1 MAAST
6 NTTTG
11 RSRSRSFLP
20 PSKGVPEPYRLT
32 PRLAL
37 RIAILSGILLVV
49 FAALFLRLWALQVLS
64 GTKYVG
70 QAQANS
76 YRTVRTQAARG
87 PIVDRNGHVLV
98 MNVPA
103 TSVELW
109 PSDLPKVYTQ
119 RYAELRRLARVTR
132 VPLYEIS
139 AGIKARRAV
148 NDLLT
153 PVTVREAASNAM
165 VTYLDERPAEFP
177 GVTIERTYI
186 RHYPYGSLAAQV
198 LGYVGEVSATQLKR
212 LAKSGYQAGDVIGQ
226 AGVEASYDTY
236 LRGVAG
242 EARLH
247 VDALGRPRGAVVP
260 TVASKPGHLVRLT
273 LDLKLQQAA
282 ENALQ
287 YGIRLAQSNGKWAAR
302 GGAIVAMDPN
312 DGSIL
317 ALASAPS
324 YHPSVFTGRVTVKAL
339 AAEGLTTKSALAKN
353 YPSLDRA
360 LQGTYPPGST
370 FKPVTALA
378 AMQEHM
384 LSPYA
389 YLPCKGTFSAPEDKS
404 HRTFHNWDP
413 NVNQPMDLPTALAY
427 SCDTYFYRLGNE
439 FYKLP
444 GDRGQPLQRWAEA
457 FGFGNPT
464 GTDAGPEVDGLV
476 PTIKWR
482 HDTYTRKTDPGH
494 WQVDRLWKPGDSIEL
509 AIGQGNLL
517 VTPLQLTRFYAL
529 LANGGNLVTPH
540 LLMDVENQNGTAVPV
555 PALPAPKPVNVD
567 QSALQ
572 VVKQG
577 LLEGT
582 HLPFGT
588 SYGVFG
594 KFPVSIAG
602 KTGTA
607 EKVVTLPGYTGLQ
620 DQSWW
625 CGYGPTN
632 DPKLVV
638 CALIENGG
646 HGGTAAAPAA
656 EQVFAAF
663 FHVKAQ
669 QAGAIHSD

>member
-1 MAAST
+1 LAST
-6 NTTTG
+6 AGG
-11 RSRSRSFLP
+11 RSRSRKFLP
-20 PSKGVPEPYRLT
+20 PSGVAEPYRLT

-37 RIAILSGILLVV
+37 RIAILSGALLVI
-49 FAALFLRLWALQVLS
+49 FAALFLRLWALQVLA

-76 YRTVRTQAARG
+76 FRIVRVQAPRG
-87 PIVDRNGHVLV
+87 QIIDRNGTVLV
-98 MNVPA
+98 TNVPTTA
-103 TSVELW
+103 VELW
-109 PSDLPKVYTQ
+109 PADLPKVYTA
-119 RYAELRRLARVTR
+119 RYAELKAIARVTQ
-132 VPLYEIS
+132 VPLYEIA
-139 AGIKARRAV
+139 AGLKVRRDA
-148 NDLLT
+148 NDLIT
-153 PVTVREAASNAM
+153 PVTVRDNASEAM
-165 VTYLDERPAEFP
+165 VTYLGERESQFP
-177 GVTIERTYI
+177 GVTTERTFI
-186 RHYPYGSLAAQV
+186 RHYPYDSLAAQL
-198 LGYVGEVSATQLKR
+198 LGYVGEISSSELKT
-212 LAKSGYQAGDVIGQ
+212 LGKEGYQAGDEIGQ

-242 EARLH
+242 EARLNI
-247 VDALGRPRGAVVP
+247 DALGRPRSGVVP
-260 TVASKPGHLVRLT
+260 TVPFKAGHTVRLT
-273 LDLKLQQAA
+273 IDVNLQKAA
-282 ENALQ
+282 EKALA
-287 YGIRLAQSNGKWAAR
+287 YGIRLAQGNGEWAAQ
-302 GGAIVAMDPN
+302 GGAIVAMDPK

-317 ALASAPS
+317 ALASAPT
-324 YHPSVFTGRVTVKAL
+324 YQPSVFTGRVTVKQL
-339 AAEGLTTKSALAKN
+339 AAQGLTTASAEKKN

-360 LQGTYPPGST
+360 LQGLYPPGST

-378 AMQEHM
+378 AMEEHM

-389 YLPCKGTFSAPEDKS
+389 YLPCTGTYSSPQDKS

-439 FYKLP
+439 FYNLP
-444 GDRGQPLQRWAEA
+444 PDRGQPLQKWAEA
-457 FGFGNPT
+457 FGFGNVT
-464 GTDAGPEVDGLV
+464 GTDAGPESSGIV
-476 PTIKWR
+476 PTIRWKKL
-482 HDTYTRKTDPGH
+482 TYTKKTDPGH
-494 WQVDRLWKPGDSIEL
+494 YGVDSLWTPGDSIEL

-517 VTPLQLTRFYAL
+517 VTPLQMTRLYAMI
-529 LANGGNLVTPH
+529 ANGGNLVTPH
-540 LLMDVENQNGTAVPV
+540 VLMDVENQNGTAVPV
-555 PALPAPKPVNVD
+555 PALPAPKPVNID
-567 QSALQ
+567 KAALQ
-572 VVKQG
+572 VVQQG

-594 KFPVSIAG
+594 KFPISIAG

-625 CGYGPTN
+625 CGYGPTA
-632 DPKLVV
+632 DPTLVV

-656 EQVFAAF
+656 EQVFSSF